1 MAKQVIG
8 IGTNP
13 NDGNGD
19 PLRTAFTK
27 VNSNFTELYNIAAS
41 PYVLPVASGN
51 ILGGVKIGNNISIF
65 NGVISVASQV
75 QPDWNAT
82 TGLGVILN
90 KPNDN
95 ELKNGAFT
103 VALDSQGVL
112 NTPNNLRL
120 TDQRQVESLNANVNN
135 GGGGVG
141 RVGWFTHPD
150 PSFSDG
156 ANTRVWGL
164 DTPGSVAI
172 RVNDGLSQAGKYWL
186 FGKDGNLVLPAG
198 GDIRTSLGVSIL
210 DPEIRYIVTTVPL
223 ASTGAPG
230 DVQGM
235 WAFNQ
240 THMYYCSLS
249 YDPGFPL
256 MNIWKRVAWS
266 EDTWTA

>member
-65 NGVISVASQV
+65 NGVISVASQI

-95 ELKNGAFT
+95 EIKNGIYTAS
-103 VALDSQGVL
+103 LDAQGVL
-112 NTPNNLRL
+112 NTPNDIRL

-135 GGGGVG
+135 GAGGFG

-150 PSFSDG
+150 QTFSDG
-156 ANTRVWGL
+156 INTRIWGL
-164 DTPGSVAI
+164 DTAGAVAI
-172 RVNDGLSQAGKYWL
+172 RVNDGSSATGKYWL
-186 FGKDGNLVLPAG
+186 FGKNGNLVLPAG
-198 GDIRTSLGVSIL
+198 AT
-210 DPEIRYIVTTVPL
+210 IVDTNGNDRASYTVVPVPT
-223 ASTGAPG
+223 ASTGQPG
-230 DVQGM
+230 DRPGM
-235 WAFNQ
+235 WAFDL
-240 THMYYCSLS
+240 TYAYYCVAF
-249 YDPGFPL
+249 YDELIPL
-256 MNIWKRVAWS
+256 ANIWKRVAWS
-266 EDTWTA
+266 NDTWTA

>member
-27 VNSNFTELYNIAAS
+27 ANSNFTELYNIAAS
-41 PYVLPVASGN
+41 PYVLPTASGN

-75 QPDWNAT
+75 QPDWTAT

-95 ELKNGAFT
+95 ELKSGAFT
-103 VALDSQGVL
+103 VLLDSQGVL
-112 NTPNNLRL
+112 NTPNNIRL

-141 RVGWFTHPD
+141 RVGWFTHPN
-150 PSFSDG
+150 PAFSDG

-172 RVNDGLSQAGKYWL
+172 RVNDGSNQTGKYWL
-186 FGKDGNLVLPAG
+186 FGKDGNLILPAG
-198 GDIRTSLGVSIL
+198 GTIRDTSGNDRASYTVVPVPTTSRGVLG
-210 DPEIRYIVTTVPL
+210 DRP
-223 ASTGAPG
+223 
-230 DVQGM
+230 GM
-235 WAFNQ
+235 WAFDL
-240 THMYYCSLS
+240 TYAYYCVAF
-249 YDPGFPL
+249 YDALIPL
-256 MNIWKRVAWS
+256 ANIWKRIAWS
-266 EDTWTA
+266 ADTWTA

>member
-1 MAKQVIG
+1 MAKLVIG

-65 NGVISVASQV
+65 NGVISVASQI

-82 TGLGVILN
+82 SGLGVILN

-95 ELKNGAFT
+95 EVKNGTNIAF
-103 VALDSQGVL
+103 LDVQGVF
-112 NTPNNLRL
+112 NTPNNIRL
-120 TDQRQVESLNANVNN
+120 TDQRQLESLNANVNN
-135 GGGGVG
+135 GTGGYG
-141 RVGWFTHPD
+141 RVGWFTHPNQ
-150 PSFSDG
+150 SFSDG
-156 ANTRVWGL
+156 INTKVWGL

-198 GDIRTSLGVSIL
+198 GDIRNSSGNSVLSGGYVVVNPPTTSKGASGN
-210 DPEIRYIVTTVPL
+210 L
-223 ASTGAPG
+223 A
-230 DVQGM
+230 GM
-235 WAFNQ
+235 WAFDA
-240 THMYYCSLS
+240 TYMYYCITN
-249 YDPGFPL
+249 YDQTLPL
-256 MNIWKRVAWS
+256 QNIWKRIAWS
-266 EDTWTA
+266 ADTWTA